1 MILVDTSVWIDF
13 FRGTGSHRVLHR
25 LIEEEE
31 SLCLTGIH
39 LTEILQGIKEN
50 RVHEQIQRHLLTFP
64 IFLTSGVETYLHASD
79 IFRTCRRRG
88 KTIRKTV
95 DCIIAAIA
103 IENNLVLL
111 HNDRDFD
118 HIAKCTRLKI
128 YGSLNQKN
136 KLE

>member
-13 FRGTGSHRVLHR
+13 FRGTGSGRILHR
-25 LIEEEE
+25 LIEKEE

-39 LTEILQGIKEN
+39 VTEILQGIIEDQTYEKV
-50 RVHEQIQRHLLTFP
+50 RRHLLSFP
-64 IFLTSGVETYLHASD
+64 IFLTNGIETYLHASD

-88 KTIRKTV
+88 NTIRKTV
-95 DCIIAAIA
+95 DCIISAIA
-103 IENNLVLL
+103 IENNLPLL

-128 YGSLNQKN
+128 YR
-136 KLE
+136 

>member
-13 FRGTGSHRVLHR
+13 FRGSGSSHTLHR
-25 LIEEEE
+25 LIEKEE
-31 SLCLTGIH
+31 SLGLAGIH
-39 LTEILQGIKEN
+39 VTEILQGIKEE
-50 RVHEQIQRHLLTFP
+50 RTYQRIQKHLLTFP
-64 IFLTSGVETYLHASD
+64 IFLTKGIDTYLHASD

-103 IENNLVLL
+103 IENKLILL

-118 HIAKCTRLKI
+118 QIARCTPLKI
-128 YGSLNQKN
+128 YSR
-136 KLE
+136 KLME

>member
-13 FRGTGSHRVLHR
+13 FRGTGSARILHY
-25 LIEEEE
+25 LIEREE

-39 LTEILQGIKEN
+39 LAEILQGIKED
-50 RVHEQIQRHLLTFP
+50 RVHDQIQRHLLTFP
-64 IFLTSGVETYLHASD
+64 IFLTNGVETYLHASD

-95 DCIIAAIA
+95 DCIISAIA
-103 IENNLVLL
+103 IENNLTLL

-118 HIAKCTRLKI
+118 NIAKYTRLKI
-128 YGSLNQKN
+128 YG
-136 KLE
+136 

>member
-13 FRGTGSHRVLHR
+13 FRGKEGGRILHR

-39 LTEILQGIKEN
+39 LTEVLQGVKED
-50 RVHEQIQRHLLTFP
+50 RTHKQIQKHLLTFP
-64 IFLTSGVETYLHASD
+64 IFLTKEIETYLHASD
-79 IFRTCRRRG
+79 IFRTCRKQG

-103 IENNLVLL
+103 IENKLTLL

-118 HIAKCTRLKI
+118 HIADCTHLKI
-128 YGSLNQKN
+128 YR
-136 KLE
+136 

>member
-13 FRGTGSHRVLHR
+13 FRGTGSARILHH
-25 LIEEEE
+25 LIEREE

-39 LTEILQGIKEN
+39 LAEILQGIKED

-64 IFLTSGVETYLHASD
+64 IFLTNGVETYLHASD

-95 DCIIAAIA
+95 DCIISAIS
-103 IENNLVLL
+103 IENNLTLL

-118 HIAKCTRLKI
+118 NIAKYTRLKI
-128 YGSLNQKN
+128 YG
-136 KLE
+136 